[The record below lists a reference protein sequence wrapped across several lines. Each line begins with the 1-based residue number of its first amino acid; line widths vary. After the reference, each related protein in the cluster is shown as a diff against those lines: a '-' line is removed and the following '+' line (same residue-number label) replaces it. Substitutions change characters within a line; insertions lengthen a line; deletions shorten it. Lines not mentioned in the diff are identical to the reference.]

1 MLNNPMYPSYTGYNP
16 MMNVQQR
23 LTAMEQQ
30 YPQFANPNMG
40 MGYSPQSNNFMK
52 CRAVTSIDEAKASM
66 IDLDGS
72 VSVFTD
78 LGNKRIYTKQINLD
92 GTATLNTYILE
103 EKSPA
108 QSFTQEEIKNTA
120 DEKIAQLEMKIKDL
134 EQSVL
139 NLQKGVQNE
148 YQSITDDADAQSDK
162 QQPKSTSNASR
173 NVRK

>member
-1 MLNNPMYPSYTGYNP
+1 MYPSYMGYNP
-16 MMNVQQR
+16 MMNAQQR
-23 LTAMEQQ
+23 LATMEQQ

-40 MGYSPQSNNFMK
+40 MGYTPQSNNFMK

-120 DEKIAQLEMKIKDL
+120 DEKIAQIEMKLNNL

-148 YQSITDDADAQSDK
+148 YQSYTDDADAQSGQ
-162 QQPKSTSNASR
+162 QQPKPTSSTSR